1 LIEIMRDGP
10 DGSPE
15 VILRKSVEALTPKR
29 AKAQAARE
37 LISWASRGAN
47 RVAIYNR
54 NAQSFTNGELGK
66 SRRNLRYRR

>member
-15 VILRKSVEALTPKR
+15 VILRISVEALTPKR

-47 RVAIYNR
+47 RVAIYNHNVQKLYEWR
-54 NAQSFTNGELGK
+54 VGEEPP
-66 SRRNLRYRR
+66 

>member
-47 RVAIYNR
+47 RVAIYNHNVQKLYEWR
-54 NAQSFTNGELGK
+54 VGEEPP
-66 SRRNLRYRR
+66 